1 MARLPNVPRHVDR
14 GILLAASVAVRS
26 PKLTPAEKRELRTHI
41 KKHGGRGAARSG
53 WSMADRA
60 RCVWLVRK
68 ALPEALP
75 GRPKP
80 GSPDGV
86 LPPGRPYD
94 VDPLE
99 RLEKLAALHERG
111 VLTDAEFTREK
122 QKILGAP
129 PD

>member
-1 MARLPNVPRHVDR
+1 MARLPNVPRHLDR

-26 PKLTPAEKRELRTHI
+26 PKLTPAEKRELRTLM
-41 KKHGGRGAARSG
+41 KKHGGRGAAPSG

-68 ALPEALP
+68 ALPETIP

-80 GSPDGV
+80 GGPDGAR
-86 LPPGRPYD
+86 PPGLPYD
-94 VDPLE
+94 VDPLD

-111 VLTDAEFTREK
+111 LLTDAEFAREK

>member
-26 PKLTPAEKRELRTHI
+26 PKLTPAEKRELRTLI

-60 RCVWLVRK
+60 RCAWLVRK
-68 ALPEALP
+68 ALPETLRP
-75 GRPKP
+75 PKP
-80 GSPDGV
+80 GVPDGA

-94 VDPLE
+94 VDPLD

-111 VLTDAEFTREK
+111 VLTDAEFAREK

>member
-26 PKLTPAEKRELRTHI
+26 PKLTPAEKRELRTLI

-60 RCVWLVRK
+60 RCAWLVRK
-68 ALPEALP
+68 ALPETLRA
-75 GRPKP
+75 PKP
-80 GSPDGV
+80 GGPDGA

-94 VDPLE
+94 VDPLD

-111 VLTDAEFTREK
+111 VLTDAEFAREK

>member
-26 PKLTPAEKRELRTHI
+26 PKLTPAEKRELRTLI

-60 RCVWLVRK
+60 RCAWLVRK
-68 ALPEALP
+68 ALPETLRP
-75 GRPKP
+75 PKP
-80 GSPDGV
+80 GGPDGA

-94 VDPLE
+94 VDPLD

-111 VLTDAEFTREK
+111 VLTDAEFAREK